1 MIQYGLEREGVSHVR
16 VSHTLKSMERE
27 KLEIVAGLLQQ
38 AGYRAGKIDWQTG
51 VNIVRLSRE
60 GVSSEPEE
68 WARIQEIVNHFGI
81 DDWTATFS

>member
-68 WARIQEIVNHFGI
+68 RARIQGIVDHFGI